1 MINTKKI
8 ILAHSSTDK
17 VDIDNT
23 SVVVVIKALCKSIFF
38 FCKKL
43 VFLIPIMDLLHEDFL
58 NSPIFFLNNSIYSS
72 IFGCVDVALLQLQL
86 VVRGL
91 LTAAISLVAG
101 HGL

>member
-1 MINTKKI
+1 
-8 ILAHSSTDK
+8 
-17 VDIDNT
+17 
-23 SVVVVIKALCKSIFF
+23 
-38 FCKKL
+38 
-43 VFLIPIMDLLHEDFL
+43 MDLLHEDFL
-58 NSPIFFLNNSIYSS
+58 NSPIFFFNNSIYSS